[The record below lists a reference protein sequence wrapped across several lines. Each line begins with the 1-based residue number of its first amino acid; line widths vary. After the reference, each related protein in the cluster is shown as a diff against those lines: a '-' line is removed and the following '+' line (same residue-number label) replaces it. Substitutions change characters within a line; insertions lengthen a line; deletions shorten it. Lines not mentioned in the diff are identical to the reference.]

1 MQKTVIAC
9 CVGALFAAGTAAAA
23 THDQDGKTGIAGEGS
38 ALTVN
43 AQTPQV
49 GENTQIIGGW
59 WHYQGQVTA
68 ETDLN
73 HAGSTSDLTV
83 DLTNEKQVDEI
94 VGGNYIKQ
102 PTGLADKTHEATIGD
117 TKLTV
122 KAVKTEYIVAGSKA
136 NNTGKGSIVNGNTTL
151 VIEDVFI
158 EYAADP
164 SKGAVVGGNYIKAS
178 SPSAGMVSQTN
189 STVGDTSVTINGGT
203 VKGSVYGGSFAE
215 NYAHVETPDMQLKLT
230 TGNSS
235 LQINGGTYNGHVV
248 AGSGVTGQGTSSTAQ
263 SAAVTINAAKN
274 KTVTLGNNS
283 ILIGGDYLA
292 NRGKSEIEGNT
303 SVTVTGEGTITL
315 GKGIV
320 GGSYV
325 AENMRGTGGKYTASE
340 IKGTTNILV
349 DAANVTVND
358 EVIGGTYL
366 RQTVKDT
373 DKDSFVSATVG
384 STNLILKAGTF
395 KSNVIAGG
403 KSNDYTGGLSS
414 DVLGDTS
421 LTITGGTYEAAVLG
435 GGSAKAGQGEDVST
449 KRVVSADVKGTARVN
464 VTGGTLNGIVGGGL
478 SYIYFDNLTDATVKT
493 AVENVSVNITGGTIE
508 SMNHNSGLDGFG
520 IPATI
525 VGGGGAYSANT
536 KPNSK
541 AEASVGTVDMT
552 IAGKGVKLSGDIYAG
567 GFAKGVN
574 ASSSVNGTRLT
585 IADATLGA
593 AATESTAASTVNVF
607 AGGYAANGATSTVKT
622 SEVTIANSKI
632 FGNVYG
638 GGNKADAQSNV
649 TVENSVITLDG
660 ADVTGIVSTES
671 FEPSVNA
678 ALMRLAEAD
687 TGAGDAEANK
697 TQRTINLINSKMGTL
712 QISAKQDT
720 ETSLYL
726 EGSNTVGAITGGQA
740 SEIVFD
746 GTGTPAGEAIL
757 TLTKEGASFDMSG
770 DKDIVAR
777 NVASGTLLV
786 DGKYKTAAET
796 TVTLENAFGDVVY
809 DLGKGAIDS
818 TDLLLTDAGIVI
830 GTGDTAQTIGASSVK
845 VSESSKTLAEAQ
857 LGSVAFVTQG
867 AEFVADEGMRSI
879 RAAAKEG
886 SFTAFGAMAGGY
898 NRYETGSHVDVEG
911 FSLAVG
917 TAGRINNLTLAGF
930 VEAGWASSESHV
942 ASTEADADHD
952 YYGVGAAMRYDFQSP
967 FYLDG
972 AVRLGQISTE
982 FDGSYGTGTAKYD
995 ADGLYATAHI
1005 GAGYVFDLTPDVKLD
1020 AYGRYLLS
1028 YVEGDDVTLESDAK
1042 ERFSMDDTTTHAVRL
1057 GARLEGAF
1065 QTFDWYAGLAYE
1077 HVFDGKAEGELKFAG
1092 ATAALDAPS
1101 LKGDNAIVDL
1111 GFTMKPEANG
1121 PWTIGMGLKG
1131 YAGDRRGGTGSVN
1144 VLYTF

>member
-1 MQKTVIAC
+1 M
-9 CVGALFAAGTAAAA
+9 
-23 THDQDGKTGIAGEGS
+23 
-38 ALTVN
+38 
-43 AQTPQV
+43 
-49 GENTQIIGGW
+49 
-59 WHYQGQVTA
+59 
-68 ETDLN
+68 
-73 HAGSTSDLTV
+73 
-83 DLTNEKQVDEI
+83 
-94 VGGNYIKQ
+94 GGNYIKQ
-102 PTGLADKTHEATIGD
+102 PKGLTDKTHEATIGD

-151 VIEDVFI
+151 VIEDGI
-158 EYAADP
+158 IQYEADP

-203 VKGSVYGGSFAE
+203 FGGSVYGSSFAE
-215 NYAHVETPDMQLKLT
+215 NYAHVDTPDMQLKLT

-325 AENMRGTGGKYTASE
+325 AENMRGNAAASGGKYTASE

-349 DAANVTVND
+349 DAANVTVKD

-403 KSNDYTGGLSS
+403 KSNDYTGSLSS

-421 LTITGGTYEAAVLG
+421 LNI
-435 GGSAKAGQGEDVST
+435 
-449 KRVVSADVKGTARVN
+449 
-464 VTGGTLNGIVGGGL
+464 TGGTLNGIGGGL
-478 SYIYFDNLTDATVKT
+478 SYLYTSSALTDAVVTT
-493 AVENVSVNITGGTIE
+493 HVENVAANITGGTINT
-508 SMNHNSGLDGFG
+508 MDHNSGLDGFG
-520 IPATI
+520 IPASV
-525 VGGGGAYSANT
+525 VGGGVAYSKSTVTTN
-536 KPNSK
+536 KV
-541 AEASVGTVDMT
+541 EATVGNVDMT

-567 GFAKGVN
+567 GFAHGAKT
-574 ASSSVNGTRLT
+574 AASVNSTRLT

-593 AATESTAASTVNVF
+593 ADFQVNVF
-607 AGGYAANGATSTVKT
+607 AGGYAALGATSTVKT

-726 EGSNTVGAITGGQA
+726 VGSNTVGEITGGKA

-809 DLGKGAIDS
+809 DLGKDAIDS

-830 GTGDTAQTIGASSVK
+830 GTGDKAQTIGASSVK

-857 LGSVAFVTQG
+857 LGSVALVTQG

-967 FYLDG
+967 FYLD
-972 AVRLGQISTE
+972 
-982 FDGSYGTGTAKYD
+982 D

-1057 GARLEGAF
+1057 GARIEGAF

-1077 HVFDGKAEGELKFAG
+1077 HVFDGKAKGELKFAG

-1101 LKGDNAIVDL
+1101 LKDDSAIVDL

-1121 PWTIGMGLKG
+1121 PWTIGVGLKG

>member
-1 MQKTVIAC
+1 M
-9 CVGALFAAGTAAAA
+9 
-23 THDQDGKTGIAGEGS
+23 
-38 ALTVN
+38 
-43 AQTPQV
+43 
-49 GENTQIIGGW
+49 
-59 WHYQGQVTA
+59 
-68 ETDLN
+68 
-73 HAGSTSDLTV
+73 
-83 DLTNEKQVDEI
+83 
-94 VGGNYIKQ
+94 GGNYIKQ
-102 PTGLADKTHEATIGD
+102 PKGLTDKTHEATIGD

-136 NNTGKGSIVNGNTTL
+136 NNMGKGSIVNGNTTL

-215 NYAHVETPDMQLKLT
+215 NYTHVDTPDMQLKLT

-235 LQINGGTYNGHVV
+235 LQINGGRYNGHVV

-325 AENMRGTGGKYTASE
+325 AENKRGTGGKYTASE

-349 DAANVTVND
+349 DAANVTVKD

-366 RQTVKDT
+366 RQTVQDT

-403 KSNDYTGGLSS
+403 KSNDFTGSLSN

-435 GGSAKAGQGEDVST
+435 GGSAKAGQGDASN
-449 KRVVSADVKGTARVN
+449 KRDVSADVMGTARVN
-464 VTGGTLNGIVGGGL
+464 VTGGTINTM
-478 SYIYFDNLTDATVKT
+478 D
-493 AVENVSVNITGGTIE
+493 
-508 SMNHNSGLDGFG
+508 HNSGLDDFG
-520 IPATI
+520 IPASV
-525 VGGGGAYSANT
+525 VGGGVAYSKSTVTTN
-536 KPNSK
+536 KV
-541 AEASVGTVDMT
+541 EATVGNVDMT

-567 GFAKGVN
+567 GFAHGAKT
-574 ASSSVNGTRLT
+574 AASVNSTRLT

-593 AATESTAASTVNVF
+593 ADSQVNVF
-607 AGGYAANGATSTVKT
+607 AGGYAAQGATSTVKT

-649 TVENSVITLDG
+649 TVESSVITLDG
-660 ADVTGIVSTES
+660 ADVTGTVSTES

-726 EGSNTVGAITGGQA
+726 EGSNTVGAITGGKA

-809 DLGKGAIDS
+809 DLGKDAIDS
-818 TDLLLTDAGIVI
+818 ADLLLTDAGIVI

-1101 LKGDNAIVDL
+1101 LKGDSAIVDL

-1121 PWTIGMGLKG
+1121 PWTIGVGLKG

>member
-1 MQKTVIAC
+1 M
-9 CVGALFAAGTAAAA
+9 
-23 THDQDGKTGIAGEGS
+23 
-38 ALTVN
+38 
-43 AQTPQV
+43 
-49 GENTQIIGGW
+49 
-59 WHYQGQVTA
+59 
-68 ETDLN
+68 
-73 HAGSTSDLTV
+73 
-83 DLTNEKQVDEI
+83 
-94 VGGNYIKQ
+94 GGNYIKQ
-102 PTGLADKTHEATIGD
+102 PKGLTDKTHEATIGD

-151 VIEDVFI
+151 VIEDGI
-158 EYAADP
+158 IQYEADP

-203 VKGSVYGGSFAE
+203 FGGSVYGSSFAE
-215 NYAHVETPDMQLKLT
+215 NYAHVDTPDMQLKLT

-325 AENMRGTGGKYTASE
+325 AENMRGNAAASGGKYTASE

-349 DAANVTVND
+349 DAANVTVKD

-403 KSNDYTGGLSS
+403 KSNDYTGSLSS

-421 LTITGGTYEAAVLG
+421 LNI
-435 GGSAKAGQGEDVST
+435 
-449 KRVVSADVKGTARVN
+449 
-464 VTGGTLNGIVGGGL
+464 TGGTLNGIGGGL
-478 SYIYFDNLTDATVKT
+478 SYLYTSSALTDAVVTT
-493 AVENVSVNITGGTIE
+493 HVENVAANITGGTINT
-508 SMNHNSGLDGFG
+508 MDHNSGLDGFG
-520 IPATI
+520 IPASV
-525 VGGGGAYSANT
+525 VGGGVAYSKSTVTTN
-536 KPNSK
+536 KV
-541 AEASVGTVDMT
+541 EATVGNVDMT

-567 GFAKGVN
+567 GFAHGAKT
-574 ASSSVNGTRLT
+574 AASVNSTRLT

-593 AATESTAASTVNVF
+593 ADFQVNVF
-607 AGGYAANGATSTVKT
+607 AGGYAALGATSTVKT

-697 TQRTINLINSKMGTL
+697 PQRTINLINSKMGTL

-726 EGSNTVGAITGGQA
+726 VGSNTVGEITDGKA

-809 DLGKGAIDS
+809 DLGKDAIDS

-830 GTGDTAQTIGASSVK
+830 GTGDKAQTIGASSVK

-857 LGSVAFVTQG
+857 LGSVALVTQG

-982 FDGSYGTGTAKYD
+982 FDGFYGTGTAKYD

-1077 HVFDGKAEGELKFAG
+1077 HVFDGKAKGELKFAG

-1101 LKGDNAIVDL
+1101 LKDDSAIVDL

-1121 PWTIGMGLKG
+1121 PWTIGVGLKG

>member
-9 CVGALFAAGTAAAA
+9 CVGALFAAGTAVAA
-23 THDQDGKTGIAGEGS
+23 THTLGDKVGIAGEGS

-43 AQTPQV
+43 TQTQKV
-49 GENTQIIGGW
+49 TDKSQLIGGW
-59 WHYQGQVTA
+59 WHYTDLVTA

-73 HAGSTSDLTV
+73 HAGTTSDLTV
-83 DLTNEKQVDEI
+83 DLTNNTQVDEI

-102 PTGLADKTHEATIGD
+102 PKGLTDKTHEATIGD

-151 VIEDVFI
+151 VIEDGI
-158 EYAADP
+158 IQYEADP

-203 VKGSVYGGSFAE
+203 FGGSVYGSSFAE
-215 NYAHVETPDMQLKLT
+215 NYAHVDTPDMQLKLT

-320 GGSYV
+320 GG
-325 AENMRGTGGKYTASE
+325 
-340 IKGTTNILV
+340 
-349 DAANVTVND
+349 
-358 EVIGGTYL
+358 
-366 RQTVKDT
+366 
-373 DKDSFVSATVG
+373 
-384 STNLILKAGTF
+384 
-395 KSNVIAGG
+395 
-403 KSNDYTGGLSS
+403 
-414 DVLGDTS
+414 
-421 LTITGGTYEAAVLG
+421 
-435 GGSAKAGQGEDVST
+435 
-449 KRVVSADVKGTARVN
+449 
-464 VTGGTLNGIVGGGL
+464 GL
-478 SYIYFDNLTDATVKT
+478 SYLYTSSALTDAVVTT
-493 AVENVSVNITGGTIE
+493 HVENVAANITGGTINT
-508 SMNHNSGLDGFG
+508 MDHNSGLDGFG
-520 IPATI
+520 IPASV
-525 VGGGGAYSANT
+525 VGGGVAYSKSTVTTN
-536 KPNSK
+536 KV
-541 AEASVGTVDMT
+541 EATVGNVDMT

-567 GFAKGVN
+567 GFAHGAKT
-574 ASSSVNGTRLT
+574 AASVNSTRLT

-593 AATESTAASTVNVF
+593 ADSQVNVF
-607 AGGYAANGATSTVKT
+607 AGGYAALGATSTVKT

-726 EGSNTVGAITGGQA
+726 VGSNTVGAITGGKA

-809 DLGKGAIDS
+809 DLVKDAIDS

-952 YYGVGAAMRYDFQSP
+952 YYGAGAAMRYDFQSP

-1101 LKGDNAIVDL
+1101 LKGDSAIVDL

-1121 PWTIGMGLKG
+1121 PWTIGVGLKG

>member
-1 MQKTVIAC
+1 M
-9 CVGALFAAGTAAAA
+9 
-23 THDQDGKTGIAGEGS
+23 
-38 ALTVN
+38 
-43 AQTPQV
+43 
-49 GENTQIIGGW
+49 
-59 WHYQGQVTA
+59 
-68 ETDLN
+68 
-73 HAGSTSDLTV
+73 
-83 DLTNEKQVDEI
+83 
-94 VGGNYIKQ
+94 GGNYIKQ
-102 PTGLADKTHEATIGD
+102 PKGLTDKTHEATIGD

-136 NNTGKGSIVNGNTTL
+136 NNTDKGSIVNGNTTL
-151 VIEDVFI
+151 VIEDGI
-158 EYAADP
+158 IQYEADP

-203 VKGSVYGGSFAE
+203 FGGSVYGSSFAE
-215 NYAHVETPDMQLKLT
+215 NYAHVDTPDMQLKLT

-320 GGSYV
+320 GG
-325 AENMRGTGGKYTASE
+325 
-340 IKGTTNILV
+340 
-349 DAANVTVND
+349 
-358 EVIGGTYL
+358 
-366 RQTVKDT
+366 
-373 DKDSFVSATVG
+373 
-384 STNLILKAGTF
+384 
-395 KSNVIAGG
+395 
-403 KSNDYTGGLSS
+403 
-414 DVLGDTS
+414 
-421 LTITGGTYEAAVLG
+421 
-435 GGSAKAGQGEDVST
+435 
-449 KRVVSADVKGTARVN
+449 
-464 VTGGTLNGIVGGGL
+464 GL
-478 SYIYFDNLTDATVKT
+478 SYLYTSSALTDAVVTT
-493 AVENVSVNITGGTIE
+493 HVENVAANITGGTINT
-508 SMNHNSGLDGFG
+508 MDHNSGLDGFG
-520 IPATI
+520 IPASV
-525 VGGGGAYSANT
+525 VGGGVAYSKSTVTTN
-536 KPNSK
+536 KV
-541 AEASVGTVDMT
+541 EATVGNVDMT

-567 GFAKGVN
+567 GFAHGAKT
-574 ASSSVNGTRLT
+574 AASVNSTRLT

-593 AATESTAASTVNVF
+593 ADFQVNVF
-607 AGGYAANGATSTVKT
+607 AGGYAALGATSTVKT

-726 EGSNTVGAITGGQA
+726 VGSNTVGEITGGKA

-809 DLGKGAIDS
+809 DLGKDAIDS

-830 GTGDTAQTIGASSVK
+830 GTGDKAQTIGASSVK

-857 LGSVAFVTQG
+857 LGSVALVTQG

-1077 HVFDGKAEGELKFAG
+1077 HVFDDKAKGELKFAG

-1101 LKGDNAIVDL
+1101 LKDDSAIVDL

-1121 PWTIGMGLKG
+1121 PWTIGVGLKG

>member
-1 MQKTVIAC
+1 
-9 CVGALFAAGTAAAA
+9 
-23 THDQDGKTGIAGEGS
+23 
-38 ALTVN
+38 
-43 AQTPQV
+43 
-49 GENTQIIGGW
+49 
-59 WHYQGQVTA
+59 
-68 ETDLN
+68 
-73 HAGSTSDLTV
+73 
-83 DLTNEKQVDEI
+83 
-94 VGGNYIKQ
+94 
-102 PTGLADKTHEATIGD
+102 
-117 TKLTV
+117 
-122 KAVKTEYIVAGSKA
+122 
-136 NNTGKGSIVNGNTTL
+136 
-151 VIEDVFI
+151 
-158 EYAADP
+158 
-164 SKGAVVGGNYIKAS
+164 
-178 SPSAGMVSQTN
+178 
-189 STVGDTSVTINGGT
+189 
-203 VKGSVYGGSFAE
+203 
-215 NYAHVETPDMQLKLT
+215 MQLKLT

-325 AENMRGTGGKYTASE
+325 AENMRGNAAASGGKYTASE

-349 DAANVTVND
+349 DAANVTVKD

-403 KSNDYTGGLSS
+403 KSNDYTGSLSS

-421 LTITGGTYEAAVLG
+421 LNI
-435 GGSAKAGQGEDVST
+435 
-449 KRVVSADVKGTARVN
+449 
-464 VTGGTLNGIVGGGL
+464 TGGTLNGIGGGL
-478 SYIYFDNLTDATVKT
+478 SYLYTSSALTDAVVTT
-493 AVENVSVNITGGTIE
+493 HVENVAANITGGTINT
-508 SMNHNSGLDGFG
+508 MDHNSGLDGFG
-520 IPATI
+520 IPASV
-525 VGGGGAYSANT
+525 VGGGVAYSKSTVTTN
-536 KPNSK
+536 KV
-541 AEASVGTVDMT
+541 EATVGNVDMT

-567 GFAKGVN
+567 GFAHGAKT
-574 ASSSVNGTRLT
+574 AASVNSTRLT

-593 AATESTAASTVNVF
+593 ADFQVNVF
-607 AGGYAANGATSTVKT
+607 AGGYAALGATSTVKT

-726 EGSNTVGAITGGQA
+726 VGSNTVGEITGGKA

-809 DLGKGAIDS
+809 DLGKDAIDS

-830 GTGDTAQTIGASSVK
+830 GTGDKAQTIGASSVK

-857 LGSVAFVTQG
+857 LGSVALVTQG

-898 NRYETGSHVDVEG
+898 NRYETGSHVDV
-911 FSLAVG
+911 
-917 TAGRINNLTLAGF
+917 
-930 VEAGWASSESHV
+930 
-942 ASTEADADHD
+942 
-952 YYGVGAAMRYDFQSP
+952 
-967 FYLDG
+967 
-972 AVRLGQISTE
+972 
-982 FDGSYGTGTAKYD
+982 
-995 ADGLYATAHI
+995 
-1005 GAGYVFDLTPDVKLD
+1005 
-1020 AYGRYLLS
+1020 
-1028 YVEGDDVTLESDAK
+1028 
-1042 ERFSMDDTTTHAVRL
+1042 
-1057 GARLEGAF
+1057 
-1065 QTFDWYAGLAYE
+1065 
-1077 HVFDGKAEGELKFAG
+1077 
-1092 ATAALDAPS
+1092 
-1101 LKGDNAIVDL
+1101 
-1111 GFTMKPEANG
+1111 
-1121 PWTIGMGLKG
+1121 
-1131 YAGDRRGGTGSVN
+1131 
-1144 VLYTF
+1144 

>member
-1 MQKTVIAC
+1 M
-9 CVGALFAAGTAAAA
+9 
-23 THDQDGKTGIAGEGS
+23 
-38 ALTVN
+38 
-43 AQTPQV
+43 
-49 GENTQIIGGW
+49 
-59 WHYQGQVTA
+59 
-68 ETDLN
+68 
-73 HAGSTSDLTV
+73 
-83 DLTNEKQVDEI
+83 
-94 VGGNYIKQ
+94 GGNYIKQ
-102 PTGLADKTHEATIGD
+102 PKGLTDKTHEATIGD

-122 KAVKTEYIVAGSKA
+122 KAVKTEYLVAGSKA

-151 VIEDVFI
+151 VIEDGI
-158 EYAADP
+158 IQYEAAP

-203 VKGSVYGGSFAE
+203 FGGSVYGSSFAE
-215 NYAHVETPDMQLKLT
+215 NYAHVDTPDMQLKLT

-325 AENMRGTGGKYTASE
+325 AENMRGNAAASGGKYTASE

-349 DAANVTVND
+349 DAANVTVKD

-403 KSNDYTGGLSS
+403 KSNDYTGSLSS

-421 LTITGGTYEAAVLG
+421 LNITGGTYEAAVLG
-435 GGSAKAGQGEDVST
+435 GGSAKAGQGDASN
-449 KRVVSADVKGTARVN
+449 KRDVSADVMGTAH
-464 VTGGTLNGIVGGGL
+464 
-478 SYIYFDNLTDATVKT
+478 
-493 AVENVSVNITGGTIE
+493 VENVAANITGGTINT
-508 SMNHNSGLDGFG
+508 MDHNSGLDGFG
-520 IPATI
+520 IPASV
-525 VGGGGAYSANT
+525 VGGGVAYSKSTVTTN
-536 KPNSK
+536 KV
-541 AEASVGTVDMT
+541 EATVGNVDMT

-567 GFAKGVN
+567 GFAHGAKT
-574 ASSSVNGTRLT
+574 AASVNSTRLT

-593 AATESTAASTVNVF
+593 ADFQVNVF
-607 AGGYAANGATSTVKT
+607 AGGYAALGATSTVKT

-726 EGSNTVGAITGGQA
+726 EGSNTVGAITGGKA

-809 DLGKGAIDS
+809 DLGKDAIDS
-818 TDLLLTDAGIVI
+818 ADLLLTDAGIVI

-845 VSESSKTLAEAQ
+845 VSESSPKPN
-857 LGSVAFVTQG
+857 S
-867 AEFVADEGMRSI
+867 
-879 RAAAKEG
+879 
-886 SFTAFGAMAGGY
+886 
-898 NRYETGSHVDVEG
+898 
-911 FSLAVG
+911 
-917 TAGRINNLTLAGF
+917 
-930 VEAGWASSESHV
+930 
-942 ASTEADADHD
+942 
-952 YYGVGAAMRYDFQSP
+952 
-967 FYLDG
+967 
-972 AVRLGQISTE
+972 
-982 FDGSYGTGTAKYD
+982 
-995 ADGLYATAHI
+995 
-1005 GAGYVFDLTPDVKLD
+1005 
-1020 AYGRYLLS
+1020 
-1028 YVEGDDVTLESDAK
+1028 
-1042 ERFSMDDTTTHAVRL
+1042 
-1057 GARLEGAF
+1057 
-1065 QTFDWYAGLAYE
+1065 
-1077 HVFDGKAEGELKFAG
+1077 
-1092 ATAALDAPS
+1092 APS
-1101 LKGDNAIVDL
+1101 
-1111 GFTMKPEANG
+1111 P
-1121 PWTIGMGLKG
+1121 
-1131 YAGDRRGGTGSVN
+1131 S
-1144 VLYTF
+1144 

>member
-1 MQKTVIAC
+1 M
-9 CVGALFAAGTAAAA
+9 
-23 THDQDGKTGIAGEGS
+23 
-38 ALTVN
+38 
-43 AQTPQV
+43 
-49 GENTQIIGGW
+49 
-59 WHYQGQVTA
+59 
-68 ETDLN
+68 
-73 HAGSTSDLTV
+73 
-83 DLTNEKQVDEI
+83 
-94 VGGNYIKQ
+94 GGNYIKQ
-102 PTGLADKTHEATIGD
+102 PKGLTDKTHEATIGD

-151 VIEDVFI
+151 VIEDGI
-158 EYAADP
+158 IQYEADP

-203 VKGSVYGGSFAE
+203 FGGSVYGSSFAE
-215 NYAHVETPDMQLKLT
+215 NYAHVDTPDMQLKLT

-325 AENMRGTGGKYTASE
+325 AENMRGNAAASGGKYTASE

-349 DAANVTVND
+349 DAANVTVKD

-403 KSNDYTGGLSS
+403 KSNDYTGSLSS

-421 LTITGGTYEAAVLG
+421 LNI
-435 GGSAKAGQGEDVST
+435 
-449 KRVVSADVKGTARVN
+449 
-464 VTGGTLNGIVGGGL
+464 TGGTLNGIGGGL
-478 SYIYFDNLTDATVKT
+478 SYLYTSSALTDAVVTT
-493 AVENVSVNITGGTIE
+493 HVENVAANITGGTINT
-508 SMNHNSGLDGFG
+508 MDHNSGLDGFG
-520 IPATI
+520 IPASV
-525 VGGGGAYSANT
+525 VGGGVAYSKSTVTTN
-536 KPNSK
+536 KV
-541 AEASVGTVDMT
+541 EATVGNVDMT

-567 GFAKGVN
+567 GFAHGAKT
-574 ASSSVNGTRLT
+574 AASVNSTRLT

-593 AATESTAASTVNVF
+593 ADFQVNVF
-607 AGGYAANGATSTVKT
+607 AGGYAALGATSTVKT

-638 GGNKADAQSNV
+638 GGNKADAQSSV

-726 EGSNTVGAITGGQA
+726 VGSNTVGEITGGKA

-809 DLGKGAIDS
+809 DLGKDAIDS

-830 GTGDTAQTIGASSVK
+830 GTGDKAQTIGASSVK

-857 LGSVAFVTQG
+857 LGSVALVTQG

-1077 HVFDGKAEGELKFAG
+1077 HVFDGKAKGELKFAG

-1101 LKGDNAIVDL
+1101 LKDDSAIVDL

-1121 PWTIGMGLKG
+1121 PWTIGVGLKG

>member
-122 KAVKTEYIVAGSKA
+122 RAVKAEYIVAGSKA
-136 NNTGKGSIVNGNTTL
+136 NNMGKGSIVNGNTTL

-215 NYAHVETPDMQLKLT
+215 NYAYVDTPDMQLKLT

-421 LTITGGTYEAAVLG
+421 LTITGGTYEAAALG
-435 GGSAKAGQGEDVST
+435 GGSAKAGQGDAAN
-449 KRVVSADVKGTARVN
+449 KRVVSANVKGTARVN

-478 SYIYFDNLTDATVKT
+478 SYLYTSSALTDAVVTT
-493 AVENVSVNITGGTIE
+493 HVENVAANITGGTINT
-508 SMNHNSGLDGFG
+508 MDHNSGLDGFG
-520 IPATI
+520 IPATV
-525 VGGGGAYSANT
+525 VGGGVAYSKSTVTTN
-536 KPNSK
+536 KV
-541 AEASVGTVDMT
+541 EATVGNVDMT

-567 GFAKGVN
+567 GFAHGAKT
-574 ASSSVNGTRLT
+574 AASVNSTRLT

-726 EGSNTVGAITGGQA
+726 EGSNTVGAITGGKA

-757 TLTKEGASFDMSG
+757 TLTTEDATFDMSG

-809 DLGKGAIDS
+809 DLGKDDINS

-1020 AYGRYLLS
+1020 AYCRYLLS

-1101 LKGDNAIVDL
+1101 LKGDSAIVDL

-1121 PWTIGMGLKG
+1121 PWTIGVGLKG

>member
-1 MQKTVIAC
+1 MKDATLTLKDVTVDGGDTPEQAKTEVKSGADLTIKVEGTSSLGKLVVNSGASVILDKAEGATLEGTS
-9 CVGALFAAGTAAAA
+9 VSNDGTFRDSTATIPTVTGDGALSISGTLS
-23 THDQDGKTGIAGEGS
+23 G
-38 ALTVN
+38 
-43 AQTPQV
+43 
-49 GENTQIIGGW
+49 
-59 WHYQGQVTA
+59 
-68 ETDLN
+68 
-73 HAGSTSDLTV
+73 
-83 DLTNEKQVDEI
+83 
-94 VGGNYIKQ
+94 
-102 PTGLADKTHEATIGD
+102 
-117 TKLTV
+117 
-122 KAVKTEYIVAGSKA
+122 
-136 NNTGKGSIVNGNTTL
+136 
-151 VIEDVFI
+151 
-158 EYAADP
+158 
-164 SKGAVVGGNYIKAS
+164 
-178 SPSAGMVSQTN
+178 
-189 STVGDTSVTINGGT
+189 
-203 VKGSVYGGSFAE
+203 GGSFTT
-215 NYAHVETPDMQLKLT
+215 NTPVTLT
-230 TGNSS
+230 ASTTDRA
-235 LQINGGTYNGHVV
+235 GTTTFIWQKRE
-248 AGSGVTGQGTSSTAQ
+248 ADGSYKEVRKQAYKEDSPPIQTRSG
-263 SAAVTINAAKN
+263 SAATDNGIVDTYSPSTSATGISEYRCLIERTVTIPAGDGNTEATTATTLLSTQPAKVEVWSDSDPEPVTSY
-274 KTVTLGNNS
+274 TVTLPALEGFS
-283 ILIGGDYLA
+283 ISPAPGQHSVEEGYDFSFTLTPA
-292 NRGKSEIEGNT
+292 EGNDT
-303 SVTVTGEGTITL
+303 PAPTVTTSRGETLTPRPSDGLYVIT
-315 GKGIV
+315 GIYEDITV
-320 GGSYV
+320 RFTSLP
-325 AENMRGTGGKYTASE
+325 TA
-340 IKGTTNILV
+340 N
-349 DAANVTVND
+349 DAANVTVMD

-366 RQTVKDT
+366 RQTVQDT

-403 KSNDYTGGLSS
+403 KSNDNTGSLSS

-435 GGSAKAGQGEDVST
+435 GGSAKAGQGKDVST
-449 KRVVSADVKGTARVN
+449 KRDVSADVKGTARVN

-478 SYIYFDNLTDATVKT
+478 SYLYTSAALTDAVVTT
-493 AVENVSVNITGGTIE
+493 HVENVAANITGGTINT
-508 SMNHNSGLDGFG
+508 MDHNSGLDDFG
-520 IPATI
+520 IPASV
-525 VGGGGAYSANT
+525 VGGGVAYSKSTVTTN
-536 KPNSK
+536 KV
-541 AEASVGTVDMT
+541 EATVGNVDMT

-567 GFAKGVN
+567 GFAHGAKT
-574 ASSSVNGTRLT
+574 AASVNSTRLT

-593 AATESTAASTVNVF
+593 ADSQVNVF
-607 AGGYAANGATSTVKT
+607 AGGYAAQGATSTVKT

-649 TVENSVITLDG
+649 TVESSVITLDG
-660 ADVTGIVSTES
+660 ADVTGTVSTES

-726 EGSNTVGAITGGQA
+726 EGSNTVGAITGGKA

-809 DLGKGAIDS
+809 DLGKDAIDS
-818 TDLLLTDAGIVI
+818 ADLLLTDAGIVI

-1101 LKGDNAIVDL
+1101 LKGDSAIVDL
-1111 GFTMKPEANG
+1111 SFTMKPEANG
-1121 PWTIGMGLKG
+1121 PWTIGVGLKG

>member
-1 MQKTVIAC
+1 MRKSLV
-9 CVGALFAAGTAAAA
+9 
-23 THDQDGKTGIAGEGS
+23 
-38 ALTVN
+38 
-43 AQTPQV
+43 
-49 GENTQIIGGW
+49 ENTRPP
-59 WHYQGQVTA
+59 
-68 ETDLN
+68 
-73 HAGSTSDLTV
+73 
-83 DLTNEKQVDEI
+83 K
-94 VGGNYIKQ
+94 
-102 PTGLADKTHEATIGD
+102 
-117 TKLTV
+117 
-122 KAVKTEYIVAGSKA
+122 
-136 NNTGKGSIVNGNTTL
+136 
-151 VIEDVFI
+151 
-158 EYAADP
+158 
-164 SKGAVVGGNYIKAS
+164 
-178 SPSAGMVSQTN
+178 
-189 STVGDTSVTINGGT
+189 
-203 VKGSVYGGSFAE
+203 
-215 NYAHVETPDMQLKLT
+215 
-230 TGNSS
+230 
-235 LQINGGTYNGHVV
+235 
-248 AGSGVTGQGTSSTAQ
+248 
-263 SAAVTINAAKN
+263 
-274 KTVTLGNNS
+274 
-283 ILIGGDYLA
+283 
-292 NRGKSEIEGNT
+292 
-303 SVTVTGEGTITL
+303 
-315 GKGIV
+315 
-320 GGSYV
+320 
-325 AENMRGTGGKYTASE
+325 
-340 IKGTTNILV
+340 
-349 DAANVTVND
+349 
-358 EVIGGTYL
+358 
-366 RQTVKDT
+366 
-373 DKDSFVSATVG
+373 
-384 STNLILKAGTF
+384 
-395 KSNVIAGG
+395 
-403 KSNDYTGGLSS
+403 KSNDFTGSLSN
-414 DVLGDTS
+414 DVLGVTS
-421 LTITGGTYEAAVLG
+421 LTITGGTFEAAVLG
-435 GGSAKAGQGEDVST
+435 GGFAQG
-449 KRVVSADVKGTARVN
+449 A
-464 VTGGTLNGIVGGGL
+464 
-478 SYIYFDNLTDATVKT
+478 
-493 AVENVSVNITGGTIE
+493 
-508 SMNHNSGLDGFG
+508 
-520 IPATI
+520 
-525 VGGGGAYSANT
+525 
-536 KPNSK
+536 
-541 AEASVGTVDMT
+541 
-552 IAGKGVKLSGDIYAG
+552 
-567 GFAKGVN
+567 N

-593 AATESTAASTVNVF
+593 ANSQEVNVF
-607 AGGYAANGATSTVKT
+607 AGGYAALGATSTVKT

-638 GGNKADAQSNV
+638 GGKADAQSNV
-649 TVENSVITLDG
+649 TVESSVITLDG
-660 ADVTGIVSTES
+660 ADVTGTVSTES

-678 ALMRLAEAD
+678 ALMGLAEAD

-712 QISAKQDT
+712 QISARQDT

-726 EGSNTVGAITGGQA
+726 EGSNTVGAI
-740 SEIVFD
+740 
-746 GTGTPAGEAIL
+746 L
-757 TLTKEGASFDMSG
+757 TLTKDGASFDMSG
-770 DKDIVAR
+770 NKDIVAR

-786 DGKYKTAAET
+786 DGNYETAAET

-809 DLGKGAIDS
+809 DLGKDAIDS
-818 TDLLLTDAGIVI
+818 ADLLLTDAGIVI

-1005 GAGYVFDLTPDVKLD
+1005 GAGYVFDLTPNVKLD

-1101 LKGDNAIVDL
+1101 LKGDSAIVDL

-1121 PWTIGMGLKG
+1121 PWTIGVGLKG

>member
-9 CVGALFAAGTAAAA
+9 CVGALFAAGTAVAA
-23 THDQDGKTGIAGEGS
+23 THTLGDKVGIAGEGS
-38 ALTVN
+38 VLTVN
-43 AQTPQV
+43 TQTQKV
-49 GENTQIIGGW
+49 TDKSQLIGGW
-59 WHYQGQVTA
+59 WHYTDLVTA

-83 DLTNEKQVDEI
+83 DLTNNTQVDEI

-102 PTGLADKTHEATIGD
+102 PKGLTDKTHEATIGD

-151 VIEDVFI
+151 VIEDGI
-158 EYAADP
+158 IQYEADP

-203 VKGSVYGGSFAE
+203 FGGSVYGSSFAE
-215 NYAHVETPDMQLKLT
+215 NYAHVDTPDMQLKLT

-325 AENMRGTGGKYTASE
+325 AENMRGNAAASGGKYTASE

-349 DAANVTVND
+349 DAANVTVKD

-366 RQTVKDT
+366 RQTVQDT

-403 KSNDYTGGLSS
+403 KSNDYTGSLSS

-435 GGSAKAGQGEDVST
+435 GGSAKAGQGKDVST
-449 KRVVSADVKGTARVN
+449 KRDVSADVKGTARVN
-464 VTGGTLNGIVGGGL
+464 VTGGTINAM
-478 SYIYFDNLTDATVKT
+478 D
-493 AVENVSVNITGGTIE
+493 
-508 SMNHNSGLDGFG
+508 HNSGLDGFG
-520 IPATI
+520 IPASV
-525 VGGGGAYSANT
+525 VGGGVAYSKSTVTTN
-536 KPNSK
+536 KV
-541 AEASVGTVDMT
+541 EATVGNVDMT

-567 GFAKGVN
+567 GFAHGAKT
-574 ASSSVNGTRLT
+574 AASVNSTRLT

-593 AATESTAASTVNVF
+593 ADSQVNVF
-607 AGGYAANGATSTVKT
+607 AGGYAAQGATSTVKT

-649 TVENSVITLDG
+649 TVESSVITLDG
-660 ADVTGIVSTES
+660 ADVTGTVSTES

-726 EGSNTVGAITGGQA
+726 EGSNTVGAITGGKA

-809 DLGKGAIDS
+809 DLGKDAIDS
-818 TDLLLTDAGIVI
+818 ADLLLTDAGIVI

-1101 LKGDNAIVDL
+1101 LKGDSAIVDL

-1121 PWTIGMGLKG
+1121 PWTIGVGLKG

>member
-23 THDQDGKTGIAGEGS
+23 THEQDGKTGIAGEGS

-59 WHYQGQVTA
+59 WHYTDLVTA

-102 PTGLADKTHEATIGD
+102 PKGLTDKTHEATIGD

-122 KAVKTEYIVAGSKA
+122 NAVKTEYIVAGSKA
-136 NNTGKGSIVNGNTTL
+136 NNMGKGSIVNGNTTL
-151 VIEDVFI
+151 VIEDGI
-158 EYAADP
+158 IQYEADP

-178 SPSAGMVSQTN
+178 SPDAGMVSQTN
-189 STVGDTSVTINGGT
+189 STVRDTSVTINGGT
-203 VKGSVYGGSFAE
+203 FGGSVYGGSFAE
-215 NYAHVETPDMQLKLT
+215 NYAHVETPDMLLKLT

-274 KTVTLGNNS
+274 KTVTLGNDN

-292 NRGKSEIEGNT
+292 NRGKSAIEGNT

-325 AENMRGTGGKYTASE
+325 AENKMGNAAASSKEYTASE
-340 IKGTTNILV
+340 IKGATNILV
-349 DAANVTVND
+349 DAAKVTVKD

-395 KSNVIAGG
+395 KANVIAGG
-403 KSNDYTGGLSS
+403 KSNDFTGSLSN

-449 KRVVSADVKGTARVN
+449 KRDVSADVKGTARVN
-464 VTGGTLNGIVGGGL
+464 VTGGTINTM
-478 SYIYFDNLTDATVKT
+478 D
-493 AVENVSVNITGGTIE
+493 
-508 SMNHNSGLDGFG
+508 HNSGLDGFG
-520 IPATI
+520 IPASV
-525 VGGGGAYSANT
+525 VGGGVAYSKSMVTTN
-536 KPNSK
+536 KV
-541 AEASVGTVDMT
+541 EATVGNVDMT

-567 GFAKGVN
+567 GFAHGAKT
-574 ASSSVNGTRLT
+574 AASVNSTRLT

-593 AATESTAASTVNVF
+593 ADSQVNVF
-607 AGGYAANGATSTVKT
+607 AGGYAAQGATSTVKT

-649 TVENSVITLDG
+649 TVESSVITLDG
-660 ADVTGIVSTES
+660 ADVTGTVSTES

-726 EGSNTVGAITGGQA
+726 EGSNTVGAITGGKA

-809 DLGKGAIDS
+809 DLGKDAIDS

-867 AEFVADEGMRSI
+867 AEFVAYEGMRSI

-917 TAGRINNLTLAGF
+917 TANLTLAGF

-1101 LKGDNAIVDL
+1101 LKGDSAIVDL

-1121 PWTIGMGLKG
+1121 PWTIGVGLKG
-1131 YAGDRRGGTGSVN
+1131 YTGDHRGGTGSVN

>member
-23 THDQDGKTGIAGEGS
+23 THEQDGKTGIAGEGS

-59 WHYQGQVTA
+59 WHYTDLVTA

-136 NNTGKGSIVNGNTTL
+136 NNMGKGSIVNGNTTL

-215 NYAHVETPDMQLKLT
+215 NYTHVDTPDMQLKLT

-235 LQINGGTYNGHVV
+235 LQINGGRYNGHVV

-320 GGSYV
+320 GG
-325 AENMRGTGGKYTASE
+325 
-340 IKGTTNILV
+340 
-349 DAANVTVND
+349 
-358 EVIGGTYL
+358 
-366 RQTVKDT
+366 
-373 DKDSFVSATVG
+373 
-384 STNLILKAGTF
+384 
-395 KSNVIAGG
+395 
-403 KSNDYTGGLSS
+403 
-414 DVLGDTS
+414 
-421 LTITGGTYEAAVLG
+421 
-435 GGSAKAGQGEDVST
+435 
-449 KRVVSADVKGTARVN
+449 
-464 VTGGTLNGIVGGGL
+464 GL
-478 SYIYFDNLTDATVKT
+478 SYLYTSSALTDAVVTT
-493 AVENVSVNITGGTIE
+493 HVENVAANITGGTINT
-508 SMNHNSGLDGFG
+508 MDHNSGLDDFG
-520 IPATI
+520 IPASV
-525 VGGGGAYSANT
+525 VGGGVAYSKSTVTTN
-536 KPNSK
+536 KV
-541 AEASVGTVDMT
+541 EATVGNVDMT

-567 GFAKGVN
+567 GFAHGAKT
-574 ASSSVNGTRLT
+574 AASVNSTRLT

-593 AATESTAASTVNVF
+593 ADSQVNVF
-607 AGGYAANGATSTVKT
+607 AGGYAAQGATSTVKT

-649 TVENSVITLDG
+649 TVESSVITLDG
-660 ADVTGIVSTES
+660 ADVTGTVSTES

-697 TQRTINLINSKMGTL
+697 TQRTINLINSKMDTL

-726 EGSNTVGAITGGQA
+726 EGSNTVGAITGGKA

-809 DLGKGAIDS
+809 DLGKDAIDS
-818 TDLLLTDAGIVI
+818 ADLLLTDAGIVI

-1101 LKGDNAIVDL
+1101 LKGDSAIVDL

-1121 PWTIGMGLKG
+1121 PWTIGVGLKG

>member
-1 MQKTVIAC
+1 M
-9 CVGALFAAGTAAAA
+9 
-23 THDQDGKTGIAGEGS
+23 
-38 ALTVN
+38 
-43 AQTPQV
+43 
-49 GENTQIIGGW
+49 
-59 WHYQGQVTA
+59 
-68 ETDLN
+68 
-73 HAGSTSDLTV
+73 
-83 DLTNEKQVDEI
+83 
-94 VGGNYIKQ
+94 GGNYIKQ
-102 PTGLADKTHEATIGD
+102 PKGLTDKTHEATIGD

-151 VIEDVFI
+151 VIEDGI
-158 EYAADP
+158 IQYEADP

-203 VKGSVYGGSFAE
+203 FGGSVYGSSFAE
-215 NYAHVETPDMQLKLT
+215 NYAHVDTPDMQLKLT

-325 AENMRGTGGKYTASE
+325 AENMRGNAAASGGKYTASE

-349 DAANVTVND
+349 DAANVTVKD

-373 DKDSFVSATVG
+373 DKDSFVSATLG

-403 KSNDYTGGLSS
+403 KSNDYTGSLSS

-421 LTITGGTYEAAVLG
+421 LNI
-435 GGSAKAGQGEDVST
+435 
-449 KRVVSADVKGTARVN
+449 
-464 VTGGTLNGIVGGGL
+464 TGGTLNGIGGGL
-478 SYIYFDNLTDATVKT
+478 SYLYTSSALTDAVVTT
-493 AVENVSVNITGGTIE
+493 HVENVAANITGGTINT
-508 SMNHNSGLDGFG
+508 MDHNSGLDGFG
-520 IPATI
+520 IPASV
-525 VGGGGAYSANT
+525 VGGGVAYSKSTVTTN
-536 KPNSK
+536 KV
-541 AEASVGTVDMT
+541 EATVGNVDMT

-567 GFAKGVN
+567 GFAHGAKT
-574 ASSSVNGTRLT
+574 AASVNSTRLT

-593 AATESTAASTVNVF
+593 ADFQVNVF
-607 AGGYAANGATSTVKT
+607 AGGYAALGATSTVKT

-726 EGSNTVGAITGGQA
+726 VGSNTVGEITDGKA

-809 DLGKGAIDS
+809 DLGKDAIDS

-830 GTGDTAQTIGASSVK
+830 GTGDKAQTIGASSVK

-857 LGSVAFVTQG
+857 LGSVALVTQG

-1077 HVFDGKAEGELKFAG
+1077 HVFDGKAKGELKFAG

-1101 LKGDNAIVDL
+1101 LKDDSAIVDL

-1121 PWTIGMGLKG
+1121 PWTIGVGLKG

>member
-1 MQKTVIAC
+1 M
-9 CVGALFAAGTAAAA
+9 
-23 THDQDGKTGIAGEGS
+23 
-38 ALTVN
+38 
-43 AQTPQV
+43 
-49 GENTQIIGGW
+49 
-59 WHYQGQVTA
+59 
-68 ETDLN
+68 
-73 HAGSTSDLTV
+73 
-83 DLTNEKQVDEI
+83 
-94 VGGNYIKQ
+94 GGNYIKQ
-102 PTGLADKTHEATIGD
+102 PKGLTDKTHEATIGD

-151 VIEDVFI
+151 VIEDGI
-158 EYAADP
+158 IQYEADP

-203 VKGSVYGGSFAE
+203 FGGSVYGSSFAE
-215 NYAHVETPDMQLKLT
+215 NYAHVDTPDMQLKLT

-263 SAAVTINAAKN
+263 SAAVTINAAKD

-320 GGSYV
+320 
-325 AENMRGTGGKYTASE
+325 
-340 IKGTTNILV
+340 
-349 DAANVTVND
+349 
-358 EVIGGTYL
+358 GGTYL

-403 KSNDYTGGLSS
+403 KSNDYTGSLSS

-421 LTITGGTYEAAVLG
+421 LNITGGTYEAAVLG
-435 GGSAKAGQGEDVST
+435 GGSAKAGQGDASN
-449 KRVVSADVKGTARVN
+449 KRDVSADVMGTARVN

-478 SYIYFDNLTDATVKT
+478 SYLYTSSALTDAVVTT
-493 AVENVSVNITGGTIE
+493 HVENVAANITGGTINT
-508 SMNHNSGLDGFG
+508 MDHNSGLDGFG
-520 IPATI
+520 IPASV
-525 VGGGGAYSANT
+525 VGGGVAYSKSTVTTN
-536 KPNSK
+536 KV
-541 AEASVGTVDMT
+541 EATVGNVDMT

-567 GFAKGVN
+567 GFAHGAKT
-574 ASSSVNGTRLT
+574 AASVNSTRLT

-593 AATESTAASTVNVF
+593 ADFQVNVF
-607 AGGYAANGATSTVKT
+607 AGGYAALGATSTVKT

-687 TGAGDAEANK
+687 TGAGDPEANK

-712 QISAKQDT
+712 QISARQDT

-726 EGSNTVGAITGGQA
+726 EGSNTVGAITGGKA

-809 DLGKGAIDS
+809 YLGKDAIDS

-1101 LKGDNAIVDL
+1101 LKGDSAIVDL

-1121 PWTIGMGLKG
+1121 PWTIGVGLKG

>member
-1 MQKTVIAC
+1 M
-9 CVGALFAAGTAAAA
+9 
-23 THDQDGKTGIAGEGS
+23 
-38 ALTVN
+38 
-43 AQTPQV
+43 
-49 GENTQIIGGW
+49 
-59 WHYQGQVTA
+59 
-68 ETDLN
+68 
-73 HAGSTSDLTV
+73 
-83 DLTNEKQVDEI
+83 
-94 VGGNYIKQ
+94 GGNYIKQ
-102 PTGLADKTHEATIGD
+102 PKGLTDKTHEATIGD

-151 VIEDVFI
+151 VIEDGI
-158 EYAADP
+158 IQYEADP

-203 VKGSVYGGSFAE
+203 FGGSVYGSSFAE
-215 NYAHVETPDMQLKLT
+215 NYAHVDTPDMQLKLT

-325 AENMRGTGGKYTASE
+325 AENMRGNAAASGGKYTASE

-349 DAANVTVND
+349 DAANVTVKD

-403 KSNDYTGGLSS
+403 KSNDYTGSLSS

-421 LTITGGTYEAAVLG
+421 LNITGGTF
-435 GGSAKAGQGEDVST
+435 
-449 KRVVSADVKGTARVN
+449 
-464 VTGGTLNGIVGGGL
+464 NGIGGGL
-478 SYIYFDNLTDATVKT
+478 SYLYTSSALTDAVVTT
-493 AVENVSVNITGGTIE
+493 HVENVAANITGGTINT
-508 SMNHNSGLDGFG
+508 MDHNSGLDGFG
-520 IPATI
+520 IPASV
-525 VGGGGAYSANT
+525 VGGGVAYSKSTVTTN
-536 KPNSK
+536 KV
-541 AEASVGTVDMT
+541 EATVGNVDMT

-567 GFAKGVN
+567 GFAHGAKT
-574 ASSSVNGTRLT
+574 AASVNSTRLT

-593 AATESTAASTVNVF
+593 ADFQVNVF
-607 AGGYAANGATSTVKT
+607 AGGYAALGATSTVKT

-726 EGSNTVGAITGGQA
+726 VGSNTVGEITDGKA

-809 DLGKGAIDS
+809 DLGKDAIDS

-830 GTGDTAQTIGASSVK
+830 GTGDKAQTIGASSVK

-857 LGSVAFVTQG
+857 LGSVALVTQG

-1077 HVFDGKAEGELKFAG
+1077 HVFDGKAKGELKFAG

-1101 LKGDNAIVDL
+1101 LKDDSAIVDL

-1121 PWTIGMGLKG
+1121 PWTIGVGLKG

>member
-1 MQKTVIAC
+1 
-9 CVGALFAAGTAAAA
+9 
-23 THDQDGKTGIAGEGS
+23 
-38 ALTVN
+38 
-43 AQTPQV
+43 
-49 GENTQIIGGW
+49 
-59 WHYQGQVTA
+59 
-68 ETDLN
+68 
-73 HAGSTSDLTV
+73 
-83 DLTNEKQVDEI
+83 
-94 VGGNYIKQ
+94 
-102 PTGLADKTHEATIGD
+102 
-117 TKLTV
+117 
-122 KAVKTEYIVAGSKA
+122 
-136 NNTGKGSIVNGNTTL
+136 
-151 VIEDVFI
+151 
-158 EYAADP
+158 
-164 SKGAVVGGNYIKAS
+164 
-178 SPSAGMVSQTN
+178 MVSQTN
-189 STVGDTSVTINGGT
+189 STVRDTSVTINGGT
-203 VKGSVYGGSFAE
+203 FGGSVYGGSFAE
-215 NYAHVETPDMQLKLT
+215 NYAHVETPDMLLKLT

-274 KTVTLGNNS
+274 KTVTLGNDN

-292 NRGKSEIEGNT
+292 NRGKSAIEGNT

-325 AENMRGTGGKYTASE
+325 AENKMGNAAASSKEYTASE
-340 IKGTTNILV
+340 IKGATNILV
-349 DAANVTVND
+349 DAAKVTVKD

-366 RQTVKDT
+366 RQTVQDT

-395 KSNVIAGG
+395 KANVIAGG
-403 KSNDYTGGLSS
+403 KSNDFTGSLSN

-449 KRVVSADVKGTARVN
+449 KRDVSADVKGTARVN
-464 VTGGTLNGIVGGGL
+464 VTGGTINTM
-478 SYIYFDNLTDATVKT
+478 D
-493 AVENVSVNITGGTIE
+493 
-508 SMNHNSGLDGFG
+508 HNSGLDGFG
-520 IPATI
+520 IPASV
-525 VGGGGAYSANT
+525 VGGGVAYSKSMVTTN
-536 KPNSK
+536 KV
-541 AEASVGTVDMT
+541 EATVGNVDMT

-567 GFAKGVN
+567 GFAHGAKT
-574 ASSSVNGTRLT
+574 AASVNSTRLT

-593 AATESTAASTVNVF
+593 ADSQVNVF
-607 AGGYAANGATSTVKT
+607 AGGYAAQGATSTVKT

-649 TVENSVITLDG
+649 TVESSVITLDG
-660 ADVTGIVSTES
+660 ADVTGTVSTES

-726 EGSNTVGAITGGQA
+726 EGSNTVGAITGGKA

-809 DLGKGAIDS
+809 DLGKDAIDS

-867 AEFVADEGMRSI
+867 AEFVAYEGMRSI

-1101 LKGDNAIVDL
+1101 LKGDSAIVDL

-1121 PWTIGMGLKG
+1121 PWTIGVGLKG

>member
-1 MQKTVIAC
+1 M
-9 CVGALFAAGTAAAA
+9 
-23 THDQDGKTGIAGEGS
+23 
-38 ALTVN
+38 
-43 AQTPQV
+43 
-49 GENTQIIGGW
+49 
-59 WHYQGQVTA
+59 
-68 ETDLN
+68 
-73 HAGSTSDLTV
+73 
-83 DLTNEKQVDEI
+83 
-94 VGGNYIKQ
+94 GGNYIKQ
-102 PTGLADKTHEATIGD
+102 PKGLTDKTHEATIGD

-151 VIEDVFI
+151 VIEDGI
-158 EYAADP
+158 IQYEADP

-203 VKGSVYGGSFAE
+203 FGGSVYGSSFAE
-215 NYAHVETPDMQLKLT
+215 NYAHVDTPDMQLKLT

-325 AENMRGTGGKYTASE
+325 AENMRGNAAASGGKYTASE

-349 DAANVTVND
+349 DAANVTVKD

-403 KSNDYTGGLSS
+403 KSNDYTGSLSS

-421 LTITGGTYEAAVLG
+421 LNI
-435 GGSAKAGQGEDVST
+435 
-449 KRVVSADVKGTARVN
+449 
-464 VTGGTLNGIVGGGL
+464 TGGTLNGIVGGGL
-478 SYIYFDNLTDATVKT
+478 SYLYTSSALTDAVVTT
-493 AVENVSVNITGGTIE
+493 HVENVAANITGGTINT
-508 SMNHNSGLDGFG
+508 MDHNSGLDGFG
-520 IPATI
+520 IPASV
-525 VGGGGAYSANT
+525 VGGGVAYSKSTVTTN
-536 KPNSK
+536 KV
-541 AEASVGTVDMT
+541 EATVGNVDMT

-567 GFAKGVN
+567 GFAHGAKT
-574 ASSSVNGTRLT
+574 AASVNSTRLT

-593 AATESTAASTVNVF
+593 ADFQVNVF
-607 AGGYAANGATSTVKT
+607 AGGYVALGATSTVKT

-726 EGSNTVGAITGGQA
+726 VGSNTVGEITGGKA

-809 DLGKGAIDS
+809 DLGKDAIDS

-830 GTGDTAQTIGASSVK
+830 GTGDKAQTIGASSVK

-857 LGSVAFVTQG
+857 LGSVALVTQG

-1101 LKGDNAIVDL
+1101 LKDDSAIVDL

-1121 PWTIGMGLKG
+1121 PWTIGVGLKG

>member
-23 THDQDGKTGIAGEGS
+23 THEQDGKTGIAGEGS

-59 WHYQGQVTA
+59 WHYTDLVTA

-117 TKLTV
+117 TMLTV

-136 NNTGKGSIVNGNTTL
+136 NNMGKGSIVNGNTTL

-203 VKGSVYGGSFAE
+203 VKGSVYGGSLAE
-215 NYAHVETPDMQLKLT
+215 NYTHVDTPDMQLQLT

-274 KTVTLGNNS
+274 KTVTLGNDN

-292 NRGKSEIEGNT
+292 NRGKSAIEGNT

-320 GGSYV
+320 GG
-325 AENMRGTGGKYTASE
+325 
-340 IKGTTNILV
+340 
-349 DAANVTVND
+349 
-358 EVIGGTYL
+358 
-366 RQTVKDT
+366 
-373 DKDSFVSATVG
+373 
-384 STNLILKAGTF
+384 
-395 KSNVIAGG
+395 
-403 KSNDYTGGLSS
+403 KSNDNTGSLSS

-435 GGSAKAGQGEDVST
+435 GGSAKAGQGKDVST
-449 KRVVSADVKGTARVN
+449 KRDVSADVKGTARVN

-478 SYIYFDNLTDATVKT
+478 SYLYTSAALTDAVVTT
-493 AVENVSVNITGGTIE
+493 HVENVAANITGGTINT
-508 SMNHNSGLDGFG
+508 MDHNSGLDDFG
-520 IPATI
+520 IPASV
-525 VGGGGAYSANT
+525 VGGGVAYSKSTVTTN
-536 KPNSK
+536 KV
-541 AEASVGTVDMT
+541 EATVGNVDMT

-567 GFAKGVN
+567 GFAHGAKT
-574 ASSSVNGTRLT
+574 AASVNSTRLT

-593 AATESTAASTVNVF
+593 ADSQVNVF
-607 AGGYAANGATSTVKT
+607 AGGYAAQGATSTVKT

-638 GGNKADAQSNV
+638 GNKADAQSNV
-649 TVENSVITLDG
+649 TVESSVITLDG
-660 ADVTGIVSTES
+660 ADVTGTVSTES

-726 EGSNTVGAITGGQA
+726 EGSNTVGAITGGKA

-809 DLGKGAIDS
+809 DLGKDAIDS
-818 TDLLLTDAGIVI
+818 ADLLLTDAGIVI

-1101 LKGDNAIVDL
+1101 LKGDSAIVDL
-1111 GFTMKPEANG
+1111 GFTLKPEANG
-1121 PWTIGMGLKG
+1121 PWTIGVGLKG

>member
-122 KAVKTEYIVAGSKA
+122 RAVKAEYIVAGSKA
-136 NNTGKGSIVNGNTTL
+136 NNMGKGSIVNGNTTL

-525 VGGGGAYSANT
+525 VGGGVAYSANT

-726 EGSNTVGAITGGQA
+726 EGSNTVGAITGGKA

>member
-59 WHYQGQVTA
+59 WHYTDLVTA

-73 HAGSTSDLTV
+73 HAGATSDLTV
-83 DLTNEKQVDEI
+83 DLTNENQVDEI

-102 PTGLADKTHEATIGD
+102 PTDLADKTHEATIGD

-122 KAVKTEYIVAGSKA
+122 KAVKAEYIVACSKA
-136 NNTGKGSIVNGNTTL
+136 NNMGKGSIVNGNTTL

-164 SKGAVVGGNYIKAS
+164 SKGVVVGGNYIKAS

-203 VKGSVYGGSFAE
+203 FGGSVYGSSFAE
-215 NYAHVETPDMQLKLT
+215 NYAHVDTPDMQLKLT

-274 KTVTLGNNS
+274 KTVTLENNS

-292 NRGKSEIEGNT
+292 NRGTSEIEGNT

-325 AENMRGTGGKYTASE
+325 AENMRDTGGKYTASE

-403 KSNDYTGGLSS
+403 KSNDYTGSLSS

-421 LTITGGTYEAAVLG
+421 LNI
-435 GGSAKAGQGEDVST
+435 
-449 KRVVSADVKGTARVN
+449 
-464 VTGGTLNGIVGGGL
+464 TGGTLNGIVGGGL
-478 SYIYFDNLTDATVKT
+478 SYLYTSSALTDAVVTT
-493 AVENVSVNITGGTIE
+493 HVENVAANITGGTINT
-508 SMNHNSGLDGFG
+508 MDHNSGLDGFG
-520 IPATI
+520 IPASV
-525 VGGGGAYSANT
+525 VGGGVAYSKSTVTTN
-536 KPNSK
+536 KV
-541 AEASVGTVDMT
+541 EATVGNVDMT

-567 GFAKGVN
+567 GFAHGAKT
-574 ASSSVNGTRLT
+574 AASVNSTRLT

-593 AATESTAASTVNVF
+593 ANFQVNVF
-607 AGGYAANGATSTVKT
+607 AGGYAALGATSTVKT

-712 QISAKQDT
+712 LISAKQDT
-720 ETSLYL
+720 ETTLYL
-726 EGSNTVGAITGGQA
+726 EGSNTVGTVTGQA

-746 GTGTPAGEAIL
+746 GTGTPAGGAIL
-757 TLTKEGASFDMSG
+757 TLTKDSASFDMSG

-809 DLGKGAIDS
+809 DLGKDAIDS
-818 TDLLLTDAGIVI
+818 ADLLLTDAGIVI

-1077 HVFDGKAEGELKFAG
+1077 HVFDGKAKGELKFAG

-1101 LKGDNAIVDL
+1101 LKDDSAIVDL

-1121 PWTIGMGLKG
+1121 PWTIGVGLKG

>member
-1 MQKTVIAC
+1 M
-9 CVGALFAAGTAAAA
+9 
-23 THDQDGKTGIAGEGS
+23 
-38 ALTVN
+38 
-43 AQTPQV
+43 
-49 GENTQIIGGW
+49 
-59 WHYQGQVTA
+59 
-68 ETDLN
+68 
-73 HAGSTSDLTV
+73 
-83 DLTNEKQVDEI
+83 
-94 VGGNYIKQ
+94 GGNYIKQ
-102 PTGLADKTHEATIGD
+102 PKGLTDKTHEATIGD

-151 VIEDVFI
+151 VIEDGI
-158 EYAADP
+158 IQYEADP

-203 VKGSVYGGSFAE
+203 FGGSVYGSSFAE
-215 NYAHVETPDMQLKLT
+215 NYAHVDTPDMQLKLT

-325 AENMRGTGGKYTASE
+325 AENMRGNAAASGGKYTASE

-349 DAANVTVND
+349 DAANVTVKD

-403 KSNDYTGGLSS
+403 KSNDYTGSLSS

-421 LTITGGTYEAAVLG
+421 LNI
-435 GGSAKAGQGEDVST
+435 
-449 KRVVSADVKGTARVN
+449 
-464 VTGGTLNGIVGGGL
+464 TGGTLNGIGGGL
-478 SYIYFDNLTDATVKT
+478 SYLYTSSALTDAVVTT
-493 AVENVSVNITGGTIE
+493 HVENVAANITGGTINT
-508 SMNHNSGLDGFG
+508 MDHNSGLDGFG
-520 IPATI
+520 IPASV
-525 VGGGGAYSANT
+525 VGGGVAYSKSTVTTN
-536 KPNSK
+536 KV
-541 AEASVGTVDMT
+541 EATVGNVDMT

-567 GFAKGVN
+567 GFAHGAKT
-574 ASSSVNGTRLT
+574 AASVNSTRLT

-593 AATESTAASTVNVF
+593 ADFQVNVF
-607 AGGYAANGATSTVKT
+607 AGGYAALGATSTVKT

-726 EGSNTVGAITGGQA
+726 VGSNTVGEITDGKA

-809 DLGKGAIDS
+809 DLGKDAIDS

-830 GTGDTAQTIGASSVK
+830 GTGDKAQTIGASSVK

-857 LGSVAFVTQG
+857 LGSVALVTQG

-1077 HVFDGKAEGELKFAG
+1077 HVFDGKAKGELKFAG
-1092 ATAALDAPS
+1092 ATAVLDAPS
-1101 LKGDNAIVDL
+1101 LKDDSAIVDL

-1121 PWTIGMGLKG
+1121 PWTIGVGLKG

>member
-122 KAVKTEYIVAGSKA
+122 RAVKAEYIVAGSKA
-136 NNTGKGSIVNGNTTL
+136 NNMGKGSIVNGNTTL

-464 VTGGTLNGIVGGGL
+464 VTGGTLNGIGGGGL

-525 VGGGGAYSANT
+525 VGGGVAYSANT

>member
-23 THDQDGKTGIAGEGS
+23 THEQDGKTGIAGEG
-38 ALTVN
+38 ATLTVN

-59 WHYQGQVTA
+59 WHYTDLVTA

-73 HAGSTSDLTV
+73 HAGATSDLTV
-83 DLTNEKQVDEI
+83 DLTNKIQVDEI

-102 PTGLADKTHEATIGD
+102 PTDLADKTHEATIGD

-122 KAVKTEYIVAGSKA
+122 KAVKAEYIVAGSKA
-136 NNTGKGSIVNGNTTL
+136 NNMGKGSIVNGNTTL

-178 SPSAGMVSQTN
+178 SPSAGLVSQTN

-203 VKGSVYGGSFAE
+203 FGGSVYGGSFAE
-215 NYAHVETPDMQLKLT
+215 NYAHVDTPDMQLKLT

-248 AGSGVTGQGTSSTAQ
+248 AGSGVTGQGTSSTTQ

-325 AENMRGTGGKYTASE
+325 AENMRGNAAASGGKYTASE

-373 DKDSFVSATVG
+373 DEDSFVSATVG
-384 STNLILKAGTF
+384 STNIILKAGTF

-414 DVLGDTS
+414 GVLGDTS

-435 GGSAKAGQGEDVST
+435 GGSAKAGQADANN
-449 KRVVSADVKGTARVN
+449 KRVVSANVNGTARVN

-493 AVENVSVNITGGTIE
+493 AVENVSINITGGTIE

-525 VGGGGAYSANT
+525 VGGGVAYSANT

-552 IAGKGVKLSGDIYAG
+552 IAGKGVKLSGNIYAG

-593 AATESTAASTVNVF
+593 ENSKVNVF

-638 GGNKADAQSNV
+638 GGNKADALSNV

-671 FEPSVNA
+671 LEPSVNA

-726 EGSNTVGAITGGQA
+726 EGSNTVGEITGGQA

-746 GTGTPAGEAIL
+746 GTGTSAGGAIL

-786 DGKYKTAAET
+786 DGKYTTAAET
-796 TVTLENAFGDVVY
+796 TVTLENAFGNVVY
-809 DLGKGAIDS
+809 DLGKNAIAS

-830 GTGDTAQTIGASSVK
+830 GTGETAQTIGASSVK
-845 VSESSKTLAEAQ
+845 VSDSSKTLAEAQ
-857 LGSVAFVTQG
+857 LGSVAFVAQG

-917 TAGRINNLTLAGF
+917 TAGRIDNLTLAGF

-1121 PWTIGMGLKG
+1121 PWTIGVSLKG

>member
-1 MQKTVIAC
+1 MRKSLV
-9 CVGALFAAGTAAAA
+9 
-23 THDQDGKTGIAGEGS
+23 
-38 ALTVN
+38 
-43 AQTPQV
+43 
-49 GENTQIIGGW
+49 ENTRPP
-59 WHYQGQVTA
+59 
-68 ETDLN
+68 
-73 HAGSTSDLTV
+73 
-83 DLTNEKQVDEI
+83 K
-94 VGGNYIKQ
+94 
-102 PTGLADKTHEATIGD
+102 
-117 TKLTV
+117 
-122 KAVKTEYIVAGSKA
+122 
-136 NNTGKGSIVNGNTTL
+136 
-151 VIEDVFI
+151 
-158 EYAADP
+158 
-164 SKGAVVGGNYIKAS
+164 
-178 SPSAGMVSQTN
+178 
-189 STVGDTSVTINGGT
+189 
-203 VKGSVYGGSFAE
+203 
-215 NYAHVETPDMQLKLT
+215 
-230 TGNSS
+230 
-235 LQINGGTYNGHVV
+235 
-248 AGSGVTGQGTSSTAQ
+248 
-263 SAAVTINAAKN
+263 
-274 KTVTLGNNS
+274 
-283 ILIGGDYLA
+283 
-292 NRGKSEIEGNT
+292 
-303 SVTVTGEGTITL
+303 
-315 GKGIV
+315 
-320 GGSYV
+320 
-325 AENMRGTGGKYTASE
+325 
-340 IKGTTNILV
+340 
-349 DAANVTVND
+349 
-358 EVIGGTYL
+358 
-366 RQTVKDT
+366 
-373 DKDSFVSATVG
+373 
-384 STNLILKAGTF
+384 
-395 KSNVIAGG
+395 
-403 KSNDYTGGLSS
+403 KSNDFTGSLSN
-414 DVLGDTS
+414 DVLGVTS
-421 LTITGGTYEAAVLG
+421 LTITGGTFEAAVLG
-435 GGSAKAGQGEDVST
+435 GGFAQG
-449 KRVVSADVKGTARVN
+449 A
-464 VTGGTLNGIVGGGL
+464 
-478 SYIYFDNLTDATVKT
+478 
-493 AVENVSVNITGGTIE
+493 
-508 SMNHNSGLDGFG
+508 
-520 IPATI
+520 
-525 VGGGGAYSANT
+525 
-536 KPNSK
+536 
-541 AEASVGTVDMT
+541 
-552 IAGKGVKLSGDIYAG
+552 
-567 GFAKGVN
+567 N

-593 AATESTAASTVNVF
+593 ANSQEVNVF
-607 AGGYAANGATSTVKT
+607 AGGYAALGATSTVKT

-638 GGNKADAQSNV
+638 GGKADAQSNV
-649 TVENSVITLDG
+649 TVESSVITLDG
-660 ADVTGIVSTES
+660 ADVTGIVSPES

-678 ALMRLAEAD
+678 ALMGLAEAD

-726 EGSNTVGAITGGQA
+726 EGSNTVGAI
-740 SEIVFD
+740 
-746 GTGTPAGEAIL
+746 L
-757 TLTKEGASFDMSG
+757 TLTKDGASFDMSG
-770 DKDIVAR
+770 NKDIVAR

-809 DLGKGAIDS
+809 DLGKDAIDS
-818 TDLLLTDAGIVI
+818 ADLLLTDAGIVI

-1005 GAGYVFDLTPDVKLD
+1005 GAGYVFDLTPNVKLD

-1101 LKGDNAIVDL
+1101 LKGDSAIVDL

-1121 PWTIGMGLKG
+1121 PWTIGVGLKG

>member
-23 THDQDGKTGIAGEGS
+23 THEQDGKTGIAGEGS

-59 WHYQGQVTA
+59 WHYTDLVTA

-136 NNTGKGSIVNGNTTL
+136 NNMGKGSIVNGNTTL

-215 NYAHVETPDMQLKLT
+215 NYTHVDTPDMQLKLT

-235 LQINGGTYNGHVV
+235 LQINGGRYNGHVV

-325 AENMRGTGGKYTASE
+325 AENKRGTGGKYTASE

-349 DAANVTVND
+349 DAANVTVKD

-366 RQTVKDT
+366 RQTVQDT

-403 KSNDYTGGLSS
+403 KSNDFTGSLSN

-435 GGSAKAGQGEDVST
+435 GGSAKAGQGDASN
-449 KRVVSADVKGTARVN
+449 KRDVSADVMGTARVN

-478 SYIYFDNLTDATVKT
+478 SYLYTSSALTDAVVTT
-493 AVENVSVNITGGTIE
+493 HVENVAANITGGTINT
-508 SMNHNSGLDGFG
+508 MDHNSGLDDFG
-520 IPATI
+520 IPASV
-525 VGGGGAYSANT
+525 VGGGVAYSKSTVTTN
-536 KPNSK
+536 KV
-541 AEASVGTVDMT
+541 EATVGNVDMT

-567 GFAKGVN
+567 GFAHGAKT
-574 ASSSVNGTRLT
+574 AASVNSTRLT

-593 AATESTAASTVNVF
+593 ADSQVNVF
-607 AGGYAANGATSTVKT
+607 AGGYAAQGATSTVKT

-649 TVENSVITLDG
+649 TVESSVITLDG
-660 ADVTGIVSTES
+660 ADVTGTVSTES

-726 EGSNTVGAITGGQA
+726 EGSNTVGAITGGKA

-809 DLGKGAIDS
+809 DLGKDAIDS
-818 TDLLLTDAGIVI
+818 ADLLLTDAGIVI

-845 VSESSKTLAEAQ
+845 VSESSKTLAEAL

-952 YYGVGAAMRYDFQSP
+952 YYGV
-967 FYLDG
+967 
-972 AVRLGQISTE
+972 
-982 FDGSYGTGTAKYD
+982 GTAKYD

-1101 LKGDNAIVDL
+1101 LKGDSAIVDL

-1121 PWTIGMGLKG
+1121 PWTIGVGLKG

>member
-1 MQKTVIAC
+1 M
-9 CVGALFAAGTAAAA
+9 
-23 THDQDGKTGIAGEGS
+23 
-38 ALTVN
+38 
-43 AQTPQV
+43 
-49 GENTQIIGGW
+49 
-59 WHYQGQVTA
+59 
-68 ETDLN
+68 
-73 HAGSTSDLTV
+73 
-83 DLTNEKQVDEI
+83 
-94 VGGNYIKQ
+94 GGNYIKQ
-102 PTGLADKTHEATIGD
+102 PKGLTDKTHEATIGD

-151 VIEDVFI
+151 VIEDGI
-158 EYAADP
+158 IQYEADP

-203 VKGSVYGGSFAE
+203 FGGSVYGSSFAE
-215 NYAHVETPDMQLKLT
+215 NYAHVDTPDMQLKLT

-325 AENMRGTGGKYTASE
+325 AENMRGNAAASGGKYTASE

-349 DAANVTVND
+349 DAANVTVKD

-403 KSNDYTGGLSS
+403 KSNDYTGSLSS

-421 LTITGGTYEAAVLG
+421 LNI
-435 GGSAKAGQGEDVST
+435 
-449 KRVVSADVKGTARVN
+449 
-464 VTGGTLNGIVGGGL
+464 TGGTLNGIVGGGL
-478 SYIYFDNLTDATVKT
+478 SYLYTSSALTDAVVTT
-493 AVENVSVNITGGTIE
+493 HVENVAANITGGTINT
-508 SMNHNSGLDGFG
+508 MDHNSGLDGFG
-520 IPATI
+520 IPASV
-525 VGGGGAYSANT
+525 VGGGVAYSKSTVTTN
-536 KPNSK
+536 KV
-541 AEASVGTVDMT
+541 EATVGNVDMT

-567 GFAKGVN
+567 GFAHGAKT
-574 ASSSVNGTRLT
+574 AASVNSTRLT

-593 AATESTAASTVNVF
+593 ADSQVNVF
-607 AGGYAANGATSTVKT
+607 AGGYAALGATSTVKT

-726 EGSNTVGAITGGQA
+726 VGSNTVSAITGGKA

-809 DLGKGAIDS
+809 DLGKDAIDS

-1042 ERFSMDDTTTHAVRL
+1042 ERFSMDNTTTHAVRL

-1077 HVFDGKAEGELKFAG
+1077 HVFDGEAEGELKFAG

-1101 LKGDNAIVDL
+1101 LKGDSAIVDL

-1121 PWTIGMGLKG
+1121 PWTIGVGLKG

>member
-1 MQKTVIAC
+1 
-9 CVGALFAAGTAAAA
+9 
-23 THDQDGKTGIAGEGS
+23 
-38 ALTVN
+38 
-43 AQTPQV
+43 
-49 GENTQIIGGW
+49 
-59 WHYQGQVTA
+59 
-68 ETDLN
+68 
-73 HAGSTSDLTV
+73 
-83 DLTNEKQVDEI
+83 
-94 VGGNYIKQ
+94 
-102 PTGLADKTHEATIGD
+102 
-117 TKLTV
+117 
-122 KAVKTEYIVAGSKA
+122 
-136 NNTGKGSIVNGNTTL
+136 
-151 VIEDVFI
+151 
-158 EYAADP
+158 
-164 SKGAVVGGNYIKAS
+164 
-178 SPSAGMVSQTN
+178 MVSQTN
-189 STVGDTSVTINGGT
+189 STVRDTSVTINGGT
-203 VKGSVYGGSFAE
+203 FGGSVYGGSFAE
-215 NYAHVETPDMQLKLT
+215 NYAHVETPDMLLKLT

-274 KTVTLGNNS
+274 KTVTLGNDN

-292 NRGKSEIEGNT
+292 NRGKSAIEGNT

-325 AENMRGTGGKYTASE
+325 AENKMGNAAASSKEYTASE
-340 IKGTTNILV
+340 IKGATNILV
-349 DAANVTVND
+349 DAAKVTVKD

-366 RQTVKDT
+366 RQTVQDT

-395 KSNVIAGG
+395 KANVIAGG
-403 KSNDYTGGLSS
+403 KSNDFTGSLSN

-449 KRVVSADVKGTARVN
+449 KRDVSADVKGTARVN
-464 VTGGTLNGIVGGGL
+464 VTGGTINAM
-478 SYIYFDNLTDATVKT
+478 D
-493 AVENVSVNITGGTIE
+493 
-508 SMNHNSGLDGFG
+508 HNSGLDGFG
-520 IPATI
+520 IPASV
-525 VGGGGAYSANT
+525 VGGGVAYSKSTVTTN
-536 KPNSK
+536 KV
-541 AEASVGTVDMT
+541 EATVGNVDMT

-567 GFAKGVN
+567 GFAHGAKT
-574 ASSSVNGTRLT
+574 AASVNSTRLT

-593 AATESTAASTVNVF
+593 ADSQVNVF
-607 AGGYAANGATSTVKT
+607 AGGYAAQGATSTVKT

-649 TVENSVITLDG
+649 TVESSVITLDG
-660 ADVTGIVSTES
+660 ADVTGTVSTES

-726 EGSNTVGAITGGQA
+726 EGSNTVGAITGGKA

-809 DLGKGAIDS
+809 DLGKDAIDS
-818 TDLLLTDAGIVI
+818 ADLLLTDAGIVI

-1101 LKGDNAIVDL
+1101 LKGDSAIVDL

-1121 PWTIGMGLKG
+1121 PWTIGVGLKG

>member
-9 CVGALFAAGTAAAA
+9 CVGALFAAGTAVAA
-23 THDQDGKTGIAGEGS
+23 THTLGDKVGIAGEGS

-43 AQTPQV
+43 TQTQKV
-49 GENTQIIGGW
+49 TDKSQLIGGW
-59 WHYQGQVTA
+59 WHYTDLVTA

-73 HAGSTSDLTV
+73 HAGTTSDLTV
-83 DLTNEKQVDEI
+83 DLTNNTQVDEI

-102 PTGLADKTHEATIGD
+102 PKGLTDKTHEATIGD

-151 VIEDVFI
+151 VIEDGI
-158 EYAADP
+158 IQYEADP

-189 STVGDTSVTINGGT
+189 STVGDTSVT
-203 VKGSVYGGSFAE
+203 
-215 NYAHVETPDMQLKLT
+215 
-230 TGNSS
+230 
-235 LQINGGTYNGHVV
+235 
-248 AGSGVTGQGTSSTAQ
+248 
-263 SAAVTINAAKN
+263 
-274 KTVTLGNNS
+274 
-283 ILIGGDYLA
+283 
-292 NRGKSEIEGNT
+292 
-303 SVTVTGEGTITL
+303 VTGEGTITL

-325 AENMRGTGGKYTASE
+325 AKNMRGTGGKYTASE

-349 DAANVTVND
+349 DAANVTVKD

-403 KSNDYTGGLSS
+403 KSNDYTGSLSS

-421 LTITGGTYEAAVLG
+421 LNITGGTYEAAVLG
-435 GGSAKAGQGEDVST
+435 GGSAKPGQGDASN
-449 KRVVSADVKGTARVN
+449 KRDVSADVMGTARVN

-478 SYIYFDNLTDATVKT
+478 SYLYTSSALTDAVVTT
-493 AVENVSVNITGGTIE
+493 HVENVAANITGGTINT
-508 SMNHNSGLDGFG
+508 MDHNSGLDDFG
-520 IPATI
+520 IPASV
-525 VGGGGAYSANT
+525 VGGGVAYSKSTVTTN
-536 KPNSK
+536 KV
-541 AEASVGTVDMT
+541 EATVGNVDMT

-567 GFAKGVN
+567 GFAHGAKT
-574 ASSSVNGTRLT
+574 AASVNSTRLT

-593 AATESTAASTVNVF
+593 ADSQVNVF
-607 AGGYAANGATSTVKT
+607 AGGYAAQGATSTVKT

-649 TVENSVITLDG
+649 TVESSVITLDG
-660 ADVTGIVSTES
+660 ADVTGTVSTES

-726 EGSNTVGAITGGQA
+726 EGSNTVGAITGGKA

-809 DLGKGAIDS
+809 DLGKDAIDS
-818 TDLLLTDAGIVI
+818 ADLLLTDAGIVI

-1028 YVEGDDVTLESDAK
+1028 YVEDDDVTLESDAK

-1077 HVFDGKAEGELKFAG
+1077 HVFDGKAKGELKFAG

-1101 LKGDNAIVDL
+1101 LKDDSAIVDL

-1121 PWTIGMGLKG
+1121 PWTIGVGLKG

>member
-1 MQKTVIAC
+1 M
-9 CVGALFAAGTAAAA
+9 
-23 THDQDGKTGIAGEGS
+23 
-38 ALTVN
+38 
-43 AQTPQV
+43 
-49 GENTQIIGGW
+49 
-59 WHYQGQVTA
+59 
-68 ETDLN
+68 
-73 HAGSTSDLTV
+73 
-83 DLTNEKQVDEI
+83 
-94 VGGNYIKQ
+94 GGNYIKQ
-102 PTGLADKTHEATIGD
+102 PKGLTDKTHEATIGD

-151 VIEDVFI
+151 VIEDGI
-158 EYAADP
+158 IQYEADP

-203 VKGSVYGGSFAE
+203 FGGSVYGSSFAE
-215 NYAHVETPDMQLKLT
+215 NYAHVDTPDMQLKLT

-325 AENMRGTGGKYTASE
+325 AENMRGNAAASGGKYTASE

-349 DAANVTVND
+349 DAANVTVKD

-403 KSNDYTGGLSS
+403 KSNDYTGSLSS

-421 LTITGGTYEAAVLG
+421 L
-435 GGSAKAGQGEDVST
+435 
-449 KRVVSADVKGTARVN
+449 
-464 VTGGTLNGIVGGGL
+464 
-478 SYIYFDNLTDATVKT
+478 
-493 AVENVSVNITGGTIE
+493 NITGGTINT
-508 SMNHNSGLDGFG
+508 MDHNSGLDGFG
-520 IPATI
+520 IPASV
-525 VGGGGAYSANT
+525 VGGGVAYSKSTVTTN
-536 KPNSK
+536 KV
-541 AEASVGTVDMT
+541 EATVGNVDMT

-567 GFAKGVN
+567 GFAHGAKT
-574 ASSSVNGTRLT
+574 AASVNSTRLT

-593 AATESTAASTVNVF
+593 ADSQVNVF
-607 AGGYAANGATSTVKT
+607 AGGYAAQGATSTVKT

-649 TVENSVITLDG
+649 TVESSVITLDG

-726 EGSNTVGAITGGQA
+726 VGSNTVGEITDGKA

-796 TVTLENAFGDVVY
+796 TVSLENAFGDVVY
-809 DLGKGAIDS
+809 DLGKDAIDS

-830 GTGDTAQTIGASSVK
+830 GTGDKAQTIGASSVK

-857 LGSVAFVTQG
+857 LGSVALVTQG

-1042 ERFSMDDTTTHAVRL
+1042 ERFFMDDTTTHAVRL

-1077 HVFDGKAEGELKFAG
+1077 HVFDGKAKGELKFAG

-1101 LKGDNAIVDL
+1101 LKDDSAIVDL

-1121 PWTIGMGLKG
+1121 PWTIGVGLKG

>member
-1 MQKTVIAC
+1 M
-9 CVGALFAAGTAAAA
+9 
-23 THDQDGKTGIAGEGS
+23 
-38 ALTVN
+38 
-43 AQTPQV
+43 
-49 GENTQIIGGW
+49 
-59 WHYQGQVTA
+59 
-68 ETDLN
+68 
-73 HAGSTSDLTV
+73 
-83 DLTNEKQVDEI
+83 
-94 VGGNYIKQ
+94 GGNYIKQ
-102 PTGLADKTHEATIGD
+102 PKGLTDKTHEATIGD

-151 VIEDVFI
+151 VIEDGI
-158 EYAADP
+158 IQYEADP

-189 STVGDTSVTINGGT
+189 STVGDTSVPINGGT
-203 VKGSVYGGSFAE
+203 FGGSVYGSSFAE
-215 NYAHVETPDMQLKLT
+215 NYAHVDTPDMQLKLT

-325 AENMRGTGGKYTASE
+325 AENMRGNAAASGGKYTASE

-349 DAANVTVND
+349 DAANVTVKD

-403 KSNDYTGGLSS
+403 KSNDYTGSLSS

-421 LTITGGTYEAAVLG
+421 LNI
-435 GGSAKAGQGEDVST
+435 
-449 KRVVSADVKGTARVN
+449 
-464 VTGGTLNGIVGGGL
+464 TGGTLNGIVGGGL
-478 SYIYFDNLTDATVKT
+478 SYLYTSSALTDAVVTT
-493 AVENVSVNITGGTIE
+493 HVENVAANITGGTINT
-508 SMNHNSGLDGFG
+508 MDHNSGLDGFG
-520 IPATI
+520 IPASV
-525 VGGGGAYSANT
+525 VGGGVAYSKSTVTTN
-536 KPNSK
+536 KV
-541 AEASVGTVDMT
+541 EATVGNVDMT

-567 GFAKGVN
+567 GFAHGAKT
-574 ASSSVNGTRLT
+574 AASVNSTRLT

-593 AATESTAASTVNVF
+593 ADFQVNVF
-607 AGGYAANGATSTVKT
+607 AGGYAALGATSTVKT

-726 EGSNTVGAITGGQA
+726 VGSNTVGEITGGKA

-777 NVASGTLLV
+777 NVASGTRLV

-809 DLGKGAIDS
+809 DLGKDAIDS

-830 GTGDTAQTIGASSVK
+830 GTGDKAQTIGASSVK

-857 LGSVAFVTQG
+857 LGSVALVTQG

-1077 HVFDGKAEGELKFAG
+1077 HVFDGKAKGELKFAG

-1101 LKGDNAIVDL
+1101 LKDDSAIVDL

-1121 PWTIGMGLKG
+1121 PWTIGVGLKG

>member
-9 CVGALFAAGTAAAA
+9 CVGALFAAGTAVAA
-23 THDQDGKTGIAGEGS
+23 THTLGDKVGIAGEGS

-43 AQTPQV
+43 TQTQKV
-49 GENTQIIGGW
+49 TDKSQLIGGW
-59 WHYQGQVTA
+59 WHYTDLVTA

-73 HAGSTSDLTV
+73 HAGTTSDLTV
-83 DLTNEKQVDEI
+83 DLTNNTQVDEI

-102 PTGLADKTHEATIGD
+102 PKGLTDKTHEATIGD

-122 KAVKTEYIVAGSKA
+122 KAVKTEYIVAGNKA

-151 VIEDVFI
+151 VIEDGI
-158 EYAADP
+158 IQYEADP
-164 SKGAVVGGNYIKAS
+164 SKGAVVGGNYIKSS

-203 VKGSVYGGSFAE
+203 FGGSVYGSSFAE
-215 NYAHVETPDMQLKLT
+215 NYAHVDTPDMQLKLT

-325 AENMRGTGGKYTASE
+325 AENMRGNAAASGGKYTASE

-349 DAANVTVND
+349 DAANVTVKD

-403 KSNDYTGGLSS
+403 KSNDYTGSLSS

-421 LTITGGTYEAAVLG
+421 LNITGGTYEAAVLG
-435 GGSAKAGQGEDVST
+435 GGSAKAGQGDASN
-449 KRVVSADVKGTARVN
+449 KRDVSADVMGTAH
-464 VTGGTLNGIVGGGL
+464 
-478 SYIYFDNLTDATVKT
+478 
-493 AVENVSVNITGGTIE
+493 VENVAANITGGTINT
-508 SMNHNSGLDGFG
+508 MDHNSGLDGFG
-520 IPATI
+520 IPASV
-525 VGGGGAYSANT
+525 VGGGVAYSKSTVTTN
-536 KPNSK
+536 KV
-541 AEASVGTVDMT
+541 EATVGNVDMT

-567 GFAKGVN
+567 GFAHGAKT
-574 ASSSVNGTRLT
+574 AASVNSTRLT

-593 AATESTAASTVNVF
+593 ADFQVNVF
-607 AGGYAANGATSTVKT
+607 AGGYAALGATSTVKT

-726 EGSNTVGAITGGQA
+726 VGSNTVGEITGGKA

-809 DLGKGAIDS
+809 DLGKDAIDS

-830 GTGDTAQTIGASSVK
+830 GTGDKAQTIGASSVK
-845 VSESSKTLAEAQ
+845 VSESSKTLSEAQ
-857 LGSVAFVTQG
+857 LGSVALVTQG

-1057 GARLEGAF
+1057 DARLEGAF

-1101 LKGDNAIVDL
+1101 LKDDSAIVDL

-1121 PWTIGMGLKG
+1121 PWTIGVGLKG

>member
-1 MQKTVIAC
+1 M
-9 CVGALFAAGTAAAA
+9 
-23 THDQDGKTGIAGEGS
+23 
-38 ALTVN
+38 
-43 AQTPQV
+43 
-49 GENTQIIGGW
+49 
-59 WHYQGQVTA
+59 
-68 ETDLN
+68 
-73 HAGSTSDLTV
+73 
-83 DLTNEKQVDEI
+83 
-94 VGGNYIKQ
+94 GGNYIKQ
-102 PTGLADKTHEATIGD
+102 PKGLTDKTHEATIGD

-151 VIEDVFI
+151 VIEDGI
-158 EYAADP
+158 IQYEADP

-203 VKGSVYGGSFAE
+203 FGGSVYGSSFAE
-215 NYAHVETPDMQLKLT
+215 NYAHVDTPDMQLKLT

-325 AENMRGTGGKYTASE
+325 AENMRGNAAASGGKYTASE

-349 DAANVTVND
+349 DAANVTVKD

-403 KSNDYTGGLSS
+403 KSNDYTGSLSS

-421 LTITGGTYEAAVLG
+421 LNI
-435 GGSAKAGQGEDVST
+435 
-449 KRVVSADVKGTARVN
+449 
-464 VTGGTLNGIVGGGL
+464 TGGTLNGIVGGGL
-478 SYIYFDNLTDATVKT
+478 SYLYTSSALTDAVVTT
-493 AVENVSVNITGGTIE
+493 HVENVAANITGGTINT
-508 SMNHNSGLDGFG
+508 MDHNSGLDGFG
-520 IPATI
+520 IPASV
-525 VGGGGAYSANT
+525 VGGGVAYSKSTVTTN
-536 KPNSK
+536 KV
-541 AEASVGTVDMT
+541 EATVGNVDMT

-567 GFAKGVN
+567 GFAHGAKT
-574 ASSSVNGTRLT
+574 AASVNSTRLT

-593 AATESTAASTVNVF
+593 ADSQVNVF
-607 AGGYAANGATSTVKT
+607 AGGYAAQGATSTVKT
-622 SEVTIANSKI
+622 SEVTIGNSKI

-649 TVENSVITLDG
+649 TVESSVITLDG
-660 ADVTGIVSTES
+660 ADVTGTVSTES

-726 EGSNTVGAITGGQA
+726 EGSNTVGAITGGKA

-809 DLGKGAIDS
+809 DLGKDAIDS
-818 TDLLLTDAGIVI
+818 ADLLLTDAGIVI

-1101 LKGDNAIVDL
+1101 LKGDSAIVDL

-1121 PWTIGMGLKG
+1121 PWTIGVGLKG

>member
-1 MQKTVIAC
+1 M
-9 CVGALFAAGTAAAA
+9 
-23 THDQDGKTGIAGEGS
+23 
-38 ALTVN
+38 
-43 AQTPQV
+43 
-49 GENTQIIGGW
+49 
-59 WHYQGQVTA
+59 
-68 ETDLN
+68 
-73 HAGSTSDLTV
+73 
-83 DLTNEKQVDEI
+83 
-94 VGGNYIKQ
+94 GGNYIKQ
-102 PTGLADKTHEATIGD
+102 PKGLTDKTHEATIGD

-122 KAVKTEYIVAGSKA
+122 KAVKTEYLVAGSKA

-151 VIEDVFI
+151 VIEDGI
-158 EYAADP
+158 IQYEADP

-203 VKGSVYGGSFAE
+203 FGGSVYGSSFAE
-215 NYAHVETPDMQLKLT
+215 NYAHVDTPDMQLKLT

-325 AENMRGTGGKYTASE
+325 AENMRGNAAASGGKYTASE

-349 DAANVTVND
+349 DAANVTVKD

-403 KSNDYTGGLSS
+403 KSNDYTGSLSS

-421 LTITGGTYEAAVLG
+421 LNITGGTYEAAVLG
-435 GGSAKAGQGEDVST
+435 GGSAKAGQGDASN
-449 KRVVSADVKGTARVN
+449 KRDVSADVMGTAH
-464 VTGGTLNGIVGGGL
+464 
-478 SYIYFDNLTDATVKT
+478 
-493 AVENVSVNITGGTIE
+493 VENVAANITGGTINT
-508 SMNHNSGLDGFG
+508 MDHNSGLDGFG
-520 IPATI
+520 IPASV
-525 VGGGGAYSANT
+525 VGGGVAYSKSTVTTN
-536 KPNSK
+536 KV
-541 AEASVGTVDMT
+541 EATVGNVDMT

-567 GFAKGVN
+567 GFAHGAKT
-574 ASSSVNGTRLT
+574 AASVNSTRLT

-593 AATESTAASTVNVF
+593 ADSQVNVF
-607 AGGYAANGATSTVKT
+607 AGGYAAQGATSTVKT

-649 TVENSVITLDG
+649 TVESSVITLDG

-726 EGSNTVGAITGGQA
+726 VGSNTVGAITGGKA

-809 DLGKGAIDS
+809 DLGKDAIDS

-830 GTGDTAQTIGASSVK
+830 GTGDTAQTIRASSVK
-845 VSESSKTLAEAQ
+845 VFESSKTLAEAQ

-1101 LKGDNAIVDL
+1101 LKGDSAIVDL

-1121 PWTIGMGLKG
+1121 PWTIGVGLKG

>member
-122 KAVKTEYIVAGSKA
+122 RAVKAEYIVAGSKA

-203 VKGSVYGGSFAE
+203 FGGSVYGSSFAE
-215 NYAHVETPDMQLKLT
+215 NYAHVDTPDMQLKLT

-525 VGGGGAYSANT
+525 VGGGVAYSANT

>member
-1 MQKTVIAC
+1 M
-9 CVGALFAAGTAAAA
+9 
-23 THDQDGKTGIAGEGS
+23 
-38 ALTVN
+38 
-43 AQTPQV
+43 
-49 GENTQIIGGW
+49 
-59 WHYQGQVTA
+59 
-68 ETDLN
+68 
-73 HAGSTSDLTV
+73 
-83 DLTNEKQVDEI
+83 
-94 VGGNYIKQ
+94 GGNYIKQ
-102 PTGLADKTHEATIGD
+102 PKGLTDKTHEATIGD

-151 VIEDVFI
+151 VIEDGI
-158 EYAADP
+158 IQYEADP

-203 VKGSVYGGSFAE
+203 FGGSVYGSSFAE
-215 NYAHVETPDMQLKLT
+215 NYAHVDTPDMQLKLT

-325 AENMRGTGGKYTASE
+325 AENMRGNAAASGGKYTASE

-349 DAANVTVND
+349 DAANVTVKD

-403 KSNDYTGGLSS
+403 KSNDYTGSLSS

-421 LTITGGTYEAAVLG
+421 LNI
-435 GGSAKAGQGEDVST
+435 
-449 KRVVSADVKGTARVN
+449 
-464 VTGGTLNGIVGGGL
+464 TGGTLNGIVGGGL
-478 SYIYFDNLTDATVKT
+478 SYLYTSSALTDAVVTT
-493 AVENVSVNITGGTIE
+493 HVENVAANITGGTINT
-508 SMNHNSGLDGFG
+508 MDHNSGLDGFG
-520 IPATI
+520 IPASV
-525 VGGGGAYSANT
+525 VGGGVPYSKSTVTTN
-536 KPNSK
+536 KV
-541 AEASVGTVDMT
+541 EATVGNVDMT

-567 GFAKGVN
+567 GFAHGAKT
-574 ASSSVNGTRLT
+574 AASVNSTRLT

-593 AATESTAASTVNVF
+593 ADFQVNVF
-607 AGGYAANGATSTVKT
+607 AGGYAALGATSTVKT

-726 EGSNTVGAITGGQA
+726 VGSNTVGEITGGKA

-809 DLGKGAIDS
+809 DLGKDAIDS

-830 GTGDTAQTIGASSVK
+830 GTGDKAQTIGASSVK

-857 LGSVAFVTQG
+857 LGSVALVTQG

-1077 HVFDGKAEGELKFAG
+1077 HVFDGKAKGELKFAG

-1101 LKGDNAIVDL
+1101 LKDDSAIVDL

-1121 PWTIGMGLKG
+1121 PWTIGVGLKG